1 VDRDEDAAR
10 LLDRM
15 AGEVPV
21 APAPVGR
28 VVDAAR
34 RRRRR
39 QLATATVVVLLAVLV
54 LLALLGAFA
63 R

>member
-1 VDRDEDAAR
+1 VDGDEDAAR
-10 LLDRM
+10 LLSRV

-34 RRRRR
+34 RQQRRR
-39 QLATATVVVLLAVLV
+39 LVTAAVLLLLAVLV
-54 LLALLGAFA
+54 LLVLSGALS